1 MVDYD
6 IDDLIDSIYNHTGNK
21 GSLPNVILDNLEV
34 KFLKG
39 LADGKS
45 LEEINSIIKNFS
57 ETETFNT
64 VSMRLLEKLE
74 AFTLPHAILK
84 VIKMKLIE
92 F

>member
-1 MVDYD
+1 MVDFE
-6 IDDLIDSIYNHTGNK
+6 IDDLIDSIYNANGNQN
-21 GSLPNVILDNLEV
+21 SLPNVILDNLEIG
-34 KFLKG
+34 FLKE

-45 LEEINSIIKNFS
+45 LGEINSIIKNFS